1 MHMSL
6 GHNHF
11 KISFAVP
18 RKNLPHMEWGPCSAA
33 GMGTRVRISLGGIRD
48 SQAQAAFRQWE
59 LPGSIL
65 EKRASLYSHRQTGQL
80 STVGPPP
87 FTRPSQTK
95 QNKSLRRHSSTVGP
109 RDCTQGEGDCMRLR
123 KLGHRSHDA
132 KHAAAMGPP
141 VCRSL
146 APEIAISGG
155 APGTPTTE
163 YRIAKVCDRPTCS
176 GTWD

>member
-1 MHMSL
+1 MRTSL
-6 GHNHF
+6 GHSHF

-48 SQAQAAFRQWE
+48 SQAQAALHQWE

-65 EKRASLYSHRQTGQL
+65 ERRASLYSHRQTRQL
-80 STVGPPP
+80 STAGPLVHK
-87 FTRPSQTK
+87 TITNKTK

-109 RDCTQGEGDCMRLR
+109 RECTQGEGDCMRLR

-141 VCRSL
+141 VWRSL
-146 APEIAISGG
+146 AEHLGHQPLSIE
-155 APGTPTTE
+155 
-163 YRIAKVCDRPTCS
+163 
-176 GTWD
+176 